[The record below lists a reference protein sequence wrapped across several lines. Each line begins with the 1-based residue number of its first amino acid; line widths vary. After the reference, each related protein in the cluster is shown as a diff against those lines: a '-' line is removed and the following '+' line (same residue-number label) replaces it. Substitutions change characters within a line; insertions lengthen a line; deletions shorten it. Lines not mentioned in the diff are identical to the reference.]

1 MKREKIWTILQII
14 ALCVMAISE
23 CLIVLLVIQLN
34 VLPEKFLAVLIAGLI
49 VAFMYLT
56 LFMFV
61 RIRAYVAMWRKIVS
75 FLLAVIISCGCILA
89 SKVALD
95 ALQLVNGITN
105 GSDNARNTYVLVLNE
120 NSARDLADTK
130 GYRYAALE
138 NFDVVH
144 TEKMIALIKEETKT
158 DVYVEYFSNAAM
170 LADALN
176 NNQADALIMNGS
188 SISLLVEQE
197 AYKDFLVRVRFLYT
211 LPYESE
217 ENNNNNNNVEFS
229 AKDPFVVYISGS
241 DTRSSKLEV
250 GRSDVNI
257 LVVVNP
263 ITKQILLLNTPR
275 DYYVPNPA
283 GNGILDKLT
292 HCSNYGV
299 ECSVEALGS
308 LYEVDISHY
317 ARINFVG
324 FEALIDAI
332 DGITVYSDERFMAN
346 GRTFIDY
353 GENFLMGQGALDF
366 SRDRYHVSGGD
377 RTRGNNQMKVLTA
390 VINKMSS
397 STTLIS
403 NYGAIMKSLE
413 GMFSTSFQNDE
424 ISEIV
429 KMQLSEMPK
438 WDIQSYAVSGSG
450 DYQETYSWPGQ
461 ELWVMQPD
469 MKTVEHARD
478 LIQRILKSEML
489 TAEDMKMP
497 S

>member
-1 MKREKIWTILQII
+1 MKRDKIWTILQII

-23 CLIVLLVIQLN
+23 CLVLALVIQLN
-34 VLPEKFLAVLIAGLI
+34 VLPEKFLAVLIAALI
-49 VAFMYLT
+49 VTLLYMT

-75 FLLAVIISCGCILA
+75 FILAVVVACGCILA

-95 ALQLVNGITN
+95 AYQLVNGITN
-105 GSDNARNTYVLVLNE
+105 NTTDVRNTYVLVLNE
-120 NSARDLADTK
+120 DPALSLSDTK
-130 GYRYAALE
+130 DYRYAALE
-138 NFDVVH
+138 NYDIEH
-144 TEKMIALIKEETKT
+144 TEQMIHTIQNETKMSDIAIKYYST
-158 DVYVEYFSNAAM
+158 VSEMVNA
-170 LADALN
+170 LYNKQVDAI
-176 NNQADALIMNGS
+176 IMNGA
-188 SISLLVEQE
+188 SISLLTEQE
-197 AYKDFLVRVRFLYT
+197 DYKDFLIRVRLLYT
-211 LPYESE
+211 LPYATDSDD
-217 ENNNNNNNVEFS
+217 NTVDFS
-229 AKDPFVVYISGS
+229 TKTPFIVYISGS
-241 DTRSSKLEV
+241 DTRSSKLEI

-257 LVVVNP
+257 LAVVNP
-263 ITKQILLLNTPR
+263 VTKQILLINTPR

-299 ECSVEALGS
+299 DCSVEALEG
-308 LYEVDISHY
+308 LYQTNISYY

-332 DGITVYSDERFMAN
+332 DGVTIYSEERFMAN
-346 GRTFIDY
+346 GRSFIDY
-353 GENFLMGQGALDF
+353 GENHLMGQAALDY

-390 VINKMSS
+390 VINKMTSS
-397 STTLIS
+397 STLIS

-413 GMFSTSFQNDE
+413 GMFATSFQNDE
-424 ISEIV
+424 ISELV

-450 DYQETYSWPGQ
+450 DYQETYSWPG
-461 ELWVMQPD
+461 EKLWVMQPD
-469 MKTVEHARD
+469 MKTVEYARE
-478 LIQRILKSEML
+478 LVQRVLDGELL

-497 S
+497 K

>member
-23 CLIVLLVIQLN
+23 CLALALVIQLN
-34 VLPEKFLAVLIAGLI
+34 VLPEKFLAVLIAALI
-49 VAFMYLT
+49 VVLMYMT

-61 RIRAYVAMWRKIVS
+61 RIRACVAMWRKIVS
-75 FLLAVIISCGCILA
+75 FILAVIIACGCVLT

-95 ALQLVNGITN
+95 AYQLVNGMTNDITN
-105 GSDNARNTYVLVLNE
+105 VRNTYVLVLNDD
-120 NSARDLADTK
+120 SARNLSDTK
-130 GYRYAALE
+130 DYRYAALE
-138 NFDVVH
+138 NYDVVH
-144 TEKMIALIKEETKT
+144 TEQMIALVESETKT
-158 DVYVEYFSNAAM
+158 DISIKYYSNASA
-170 LADALN
+170 LADALYN
-176 NNQADALIMNGS
+176 KQVDALIMNGA
-188 SISLLVEQE
+188 SISLLTEQE
-197 AYKDFLVRVRFLYT
+197 KYNDFLVHVRVLYT
-211 LPYESE
+211 LPYETESDKDD
-217 ENNNNNNNVEFS
+217 VDFS
-229 AKDPFVVYISGS
+229 VKKPFAVYISGS
-241 DTRSSKLEV
+241 DTRSSKLEI

-263 ITKQILLLNTPR
+263 VTKQILLVNTPR

-299 ECSVEALGS
+299 DCTIEALEG
-308 LYEVDISHY
+308 LYELDISYY

-332 DGITVYSDERFMAN
+332 DGVTIYSEERFMAN
-346 GRTFIDY
+346 GRSFIDY
-353 GENFLMGQGALDF
+353 GENHLMGQAALDY

-390 VINKMSS
+390 VINKMTSS
-397 STTLIS
+397 STLIS

-413 GMFSTSFQNDE
+413 GMFATSFQNDE
-424 ISEIV
+424 ISELV

-438 WDIQSYAVSGSG
+438 WNIQSYAVSGSG
-450 DYQETYSWPGQ
+450 DMQETYSWPG
-461 ELWVMQPD
+461 EKLWVMQPD
-469 MKTVEHARD
+469 MKTVEYARE
-478 LIQRILKSEML
+478 LVQRALDGELL

-497 S
+497 K